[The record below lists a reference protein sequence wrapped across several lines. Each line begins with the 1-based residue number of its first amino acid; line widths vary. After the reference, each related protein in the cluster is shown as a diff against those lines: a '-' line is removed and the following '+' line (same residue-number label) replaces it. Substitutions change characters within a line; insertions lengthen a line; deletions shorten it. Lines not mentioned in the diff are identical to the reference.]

1 MMINLLD
8 LQPNKVSVDLT
19 QYSMVLMGDTGV
31 GKTTTLMNFLKSLY
45 PDKQPFFLEFEDRYQ
60 NIPGIMAVKIDTMS
74 DFKSVIGQLRN
85 PALKEKFSSQ
95 DNA

>member
-19 QYSMVLMGDTGV
+19 QYSMVWMGDTGV

-45 PDKQPFFLEFEDRYQ
+45 PDKQPLFWNL
-60 NIPGIMAVKIDTMS
+60 KID
-74 DFKSVIGQLRN
+74 FRIFRELW
-85 PALKEKFSSQ
+85 L
-95 DNA
+95 